1 MGRLI
6 NRRPSPALFVAV
18 IALVAALAGTAVAE
32 QATTSA
38 KPVTKKKVK
47 KISKKEINKA
57 APTLS
62 VGSAFALDEL
72 EYVRSNRVTVP
83 VGANGRA
90 TAVCPDGMAATG
102 GGGAF
107 TGASGLNIQ
116 RSYPSDGNDFRAG
129 FTAWEFQVRN
139 QSANTQNIRA
149 YVICANAETTPANY
163 EPGAHP
169 VN

>member
-1 MGRLI
+1 MGRLMS
-6 NRRPSPALFVAV
+6 RRPSPALFVAV

-83 VGANGRA
+83 DGANGRA

-102 GGGAF
+102 GGGA
-107 TGASGLNIQ
+107 GGDPPGIDQVDGSVGHLS
-116 RSYPSDGNDFRAG
+116 RSAGRESPTSVFPAGTRPSPSRGVTSFR
-129 FTAWEFQVRN
+129 
-139 QSANTQNIRA
+139 
-149 YVICANAETTPANY
+149 
-163 EPGAHP
+163 
-169 VN
+169 